1 MLRLKP
7 RQSVD
12 CWSER
17 PGLLLPQPQQAGDAP
32 PGTDEDDEREQPH
45 SQTPGKACLRLDNVG
60 GSRWIPGGRSAGLGW
75 RVPAIAV
82 RSGHIPFQSTWLAR
96 ALIHH
101 RCTFTTS
108 RVATGRRGLEDR

>member
-17 PGLLLPQPQQAGDAP
+17 PGLLLPQPQRAGDAP

-75 RVPAIAV
+75 AGGCRRSRCEAAISVSVDLA
-82 RSGHIPFQSTWLAR
+82 SACFDPPQMHLHHI
-96 ALIHH
+96 
-101 RCTFTTS
+101 
-108 RVATGRRGLEDR
+108 TGGYR